1 MTEPHE
7 TVPLGGRTDGEIDG
21 RTAGGIDGGTAG
33 TEDGP
38 DGGGGGASDTRRRC
52 RWCGREF
59 AVSPGPGRPRRFCRA
74 GCRQQAFLARKL
86 ASSHG
91 LGDDDVIVSR
101 AALEEL
107 QSRLY
112 CLQAALEDVERD
124 LGHSSEPADVAEALD
139 WLRENARPLA
149 TAWIEPR
156 TATA

>member
-1 MTEPHE
+1 MTESASSVMVD
-7 TVPLGGRTDGEIDG
+7 T
-21 RTAGGIDGGTAG
+21 
-33 TEDGP
+33 
-38 DGGGGGASDTRRRC
+38 GGAGRDARRRC

-59 AVSPGPGRPRRFCRA
+59 VVAPGPGRPRRFCRD

-86 ASSHG
+86 ASAHG

-101 AALEEL
+101 EALEDL

-124 LGHSSEPADVAEALD
+124 LERSADPSDVAEALA
-139 WLRENARPLA
+139 WLQENAEPLA